1 MIFGFFTWLI
11 NMFLLWILDDTP
23 VKEVVKEVKPV
34 VKEEHKTIPKRVEYE
49 IKTVDGYTISFPSID
64 ICKNYEVQYTGGAKC
79 VKK

>member
-34 VKEEHKTIPKRVEYE
+34 IEDTRDYNIESGQYSIEVDDGFTITLPSLAVCKT
-49 IKTVDGYTISFPSID
+49 
-64 ICKNYEVQYTGGAKC
+64 YEVQYSGAKC